1 MKFISFFV
9 ELIYWIQIFLCP
21 TLLIGAIGLAC
32 YGYLKGPTG
41 SLLFFAF
48 IALGIGTGIY
58 FAERVR
64 RRIGCS
70 TFMSRVMGRSSSDT
84 PNN

>member
-9 ELIYWIQIFLCP
+9 EMIYWIQIFLCP
-21 TLLIGAIGLAC
+21 TIFIGAIGLAC
-32 YGYLKGPTG
+32 YGSMKNPTG
-41 SLLFFAF
+41 MFLFFVF
-48 IALGIGTGIY
+48 IVLGIGTGIY

-70 TFMSRVMGRSSSDT
+70 TFMSRVMGRSTSDE
-84 PNN
+84 PKN

>member
-9 ELIYWIQIFLCP
+9 EMIYWIQIFLCP
-21 TLLIGAIGLAC
+21 TILIGLVGLAS
-32 YGYLKGPTG
+32 YGYMKNTTG
-41 SLLFFAF
+41 MLLFFVF
-48 IALGIGTGIY
+48 IVLGIGTGIY

-70 TFMSRVMGRSSSDT
+70 TFMSRVMGRSTADE
-84 PNN
+84 PKN